1 MRIATFEGKGK
12 IRIKEAAKPTIQN
25 DEDVIIKVIRT
36 CVCGSDLWAY
46 RGLQAHDEHL
56 IRGTWNC

>member
-25 DEDVIIKVIRT
+25 DEDVI
-36 CVCGSDLWAY
+36 
-46 RGLQAHDEHL
+46 
-56 IRGTWNC
+56 